1 MKKLNGL
8 NLILMTD
15 NKLFCVKMNYQE
27 KGKILSGVPQ
37 GSVLGPVLS
46 MIYVNDINRR
56 IHLGA
61 WNVYADD
68 TLVYCIA
75 NSMPQLMDNI
85 QKCICDIHDWYC
97 KKPSW

>member
-27 KGKILSGVPQ
+27 KGKIVSGVSQ
-37 GSVLGPVLS
+37 GSVLCPVLS

-61 WNVYADD
+61 CNIYADD
-68 TLVYCIA
+68 TLGYCTA